1 MKERVFVDAS
11 AWISIVY
18 RKDKYHQEA
27 KAIYQ
32 RLLDSDV
39 LLMVTNWVAYEAL
52 SFLKSRVG
60 YAPALSLYEVL
71 TDKELVWWED
81 VTPDIEGKA
90 VEIFWRYEDK
100 TWGIV
105 DCASLIVMEI
115 MGCQYAFGFD
125 HHFVEAAEQYG
136 FVLEADGLTTGS

>member
-11 AWISIVY
+11 AWISIVC
-18 RKDKYHQEA
+18 RKDKHHQVA

-32 RLLDSDV
+32 RLLDSDA
-39 LLMVTNWVAYEAL
+39 LLVVTNWAAYEAL
-52 SFLKSRVG
+52 SFLKNRVG
-60 YAPALSLYEVL
+60 YEPTLRLYEVL

-81 VTPDIEGKA
+81 VTPEVESKA
-90 VEIFWRYEDK
+90 VEIFWRYKDK

-115 MGCQYAFGFD
+115 MGCQCAFGFD

-136 FVLEADGLTTGS
+136 FVLKTDDLTIG

>member
-18 RKDKYHQEA
+18 RKDKYHQQEA

-60 YAPALSLYEVL
+60 YAPITS
-71 TDKELVWWED
+71 
-81 VTPDIEGKA
+81 
-90 VEIFWRYEDK
+90 
-100 TWGIV
+100 
-105 DCASLIVMEI
+105 
-115 MGCQYAFGFD
+115 
-125 HHFVEAAEQYG
+125 
-136 FVLEADGLTTGS
+136 